1 MVCYLE
7 HFDKNTYKLKKDI
20 FVGDSLKVG
29 FVFKEGRIQFFTG
42 IVTKVSGH
50 KITLY
55 SPSAKLNSGIERIF
69 SYQNPQI
76 QSFIME
82 NPIEGAVPKRRSKSR
97 KILWRGLLSKKT
109 LRLRSRQ
116 RRGKKIFKKTRH
128 ARSCRGAEGP
138 GCCYGEIG
146 KHTSL
151 RGLVFSVQVRVAT
164 LPI

>member
-1 MVCYLE
+1 MVCE

-76 QSFIME
+76 QFFIME
-82 NPIEGAVPKRRSKSR
+82 NPIENAVPKRRSKSR

-116 RRGKKIFKKTRH
+116 RRGKKNQKPAPGPK
-128 ARSCRGAEGP
+128 GA